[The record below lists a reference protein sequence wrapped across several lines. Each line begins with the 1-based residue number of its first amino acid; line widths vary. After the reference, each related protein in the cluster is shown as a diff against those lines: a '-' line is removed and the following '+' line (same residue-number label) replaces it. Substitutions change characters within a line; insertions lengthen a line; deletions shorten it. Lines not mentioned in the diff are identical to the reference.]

1 MKQEAKQ
8 HFKKVDPILFQAAE
22 KVGDFEGI
30 TPKKPSEYFSSLC
43 REIVSQQLAGG
54 AADAIVARFHGL
66 FSQKRVLP
74 SHVIAIQ
81 VEKLRNSGM
90 SWAKARYIKDLA
102 EKVTKGEVVL
112 SRLSHL
118 SDEDVML
125 ELTKVKGIGKWT
137 AEMFLMF
144 SLGREDVFSFG
155 DLGLK
160 NAMLGLYGKRKLEP
174 IVARWSP
181 YRTWASRVLWK
192 LHDGE

>member
-1 MKQEAKQ
+1 MRQEAKQ
-8 HFKKVDPILFQAAE
+8 HFERVDPILFQAAE
-22 KVGDFEGI
+22 KVGELEDI
-30 TPKKPSEYFSSLC
+30 IPRRPSEYFSSLC

-54 AADAIVARFHGL
+54 AADAIVARFYDL
-66 FSQKRVLP
+66 FSQRKVLP
-74 SHVIAIQ
+74 SRVIAIQ
-81 VEKLRNSGM
+81 AEKLRNSGM

-102 EKVTKGEVVL
+102 EKVTAGEVAL
-112 SRLSHL
+112 SRLPRL
-118 SDEDVML
+118 SDEDVVL

-160 NAMLGLYGKRKLEP
+160 KAMAELYGKRKPEP

>member
-1 MKQEAKQ
+1 MKQEAKR
-8 HFKKVDPILFQAAE
+8 HFKRVDPILFQAAE

-30 TPKKPSEYFSSLC
+30 IPKKPSEYFSSLC
-43 REIVSQQLAGG
+43 REIVSQQLGG
-54 AADAIVARFHGL
+54 EAADAIVARFHGL

-102 EKVTKGEVVL
+102 QKVTTREVVL
-112 SRLSHL
+112 SRLSSL
-118 SDEDVML
+118 SDDDVVL

-155 DLGLK
+155 DLGLRRSM
-160 NAMLGLYGKRKLEP
+160 AGLYENRKPEP